1 MKMIRLI
8 SAILLALPLI
18 VFGSNYFFD
27 FFSLPQEDTSAGAT
41 LLEMM
46 RAGGLMNPI
55 AFSHV
60 VIGIL
65 LLMPK
70 NRTFGGLLQLPLS
83 IGIVSFHATMQP
95 EGLAVALVMLL
106 LNIAVIWDP
115 KRISVLLS

>member
-18 VFGSNYFFD
+18 VFGSNYFFN
-27 FFSLPQEDTSAGAT
+27 FFSFTQETTSAGAT

-46 RAGGLMNPI
+46 RDGGLMNPI

-60 VIGIL
+60 VIGVL

-70 NRTFGGLLQLPLS
+70 TRTFGGLLQLPLS
-83 IGIVSFHATMQP
+83 IGMVSFHATMQP
-95 EGLAVALVMLL
+95 EGLAIALVMLL